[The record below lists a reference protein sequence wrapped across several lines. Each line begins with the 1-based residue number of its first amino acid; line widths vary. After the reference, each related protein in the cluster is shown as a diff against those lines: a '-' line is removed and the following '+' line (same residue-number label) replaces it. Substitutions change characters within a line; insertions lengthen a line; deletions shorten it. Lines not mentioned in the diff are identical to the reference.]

1 MEDPVVILVLKDSE
15 VKVAQMVENLVWDGS
30 RVSRTF
36 EMVDI
41 IRGRLFMLASR
52 LRGGRYDH
60 SMQLNPRSQ
69 EVWGFPKNAG
79 DGGNTKTDRHCRN
92 FFYVFTTLIVL
103 MTSNPVW

>member
-1 MEDPVVILVLKDSE
+1 MDILVLKDSE
-15 VKVAQMVENLVWDGS
+15 VKVAQMVEKLVWDGS

-60 SMQLNPRSQ
+60 SMQLIQGLRRFGDFQ
-69 EVWGFPKNAG
+69 RMQAMAG
-79 DGGNTKTDRHCRN
+79 TQKQTDIAEI
-92 FFYVFTTLIVL
+92 FF
-103 MTSNPVW
+103 

>member
-1 MEDPVVILVLKDSE
+1 MVILVLKDSE
-15 VKVAQMVENLVWDGS
+15 VKVAQMVEKLVWDGS

-60 SMQLNPRSQ
+60 SMQLIQGLRRFGDFQ
-69 EVWGFPKNAG
+69 RMQAMAG
-79 DGGNTKTDRHCRN
+79 TQKQTDIAEI
-92 FFYVFTTLIVL
+92 FF
-103 MTSNPVW
+103 